1 MRAGACG
8 NPRACRCCAWPQLQP
23 RFRAEYRC
31 GALAP
36 IVAPML
42 WGVPSSPTPEQ
53 PPGTGI
59 PDSKLPGPYPVGEY
73 AAALR
78 TRLRAFAR
86 VQVMGE
92 IVNLRPSRAKVY
104 FELRDS
110 GGALPCSAWRARVG
124 VDVRARRRRPRRR
137 DAGRARGRLRLLR
150 GQRHLLAGILLRRQR
165 PARCRR
171 GRPARPHRPP
181 AQAARPGGA
190 AGDPAGAGAR
200 AAAAH
205 DRRDHRRGRQGP
217 RRRAR
222 GAHQAWLGR
231 PPGLGL
237 HPRPGPPRRPR
248 DRPGTRRPGVSGRGR
263 RDHRRS
269 RGRLAGGPARVL
281 RRDALPHRG
290 PAACARDRVGGPPHR
305 PHPSRRRGGGELL
318 DPDPCGRGRRRYRL
332 HQGASRPGRGRGPP
346 SRPRPPGGARARP
359 APGDALAGTRSPH
372 LRPPLATCISSCA
385 RSVPDRAGAW
395 RARAA

>member
-1 MRAGACG
+1 
-8 NPRACRCCAWPQLQP
+8 
-23 RFRAEYRC
+23 
-31 GALAP
+31 
-36 IVAPML
+36 ML

-110 GGALPCSAWRARVG
+110 GGALPCSAWRAEWESMCARAGGAPVDGMQVVLAGGCDYYAGSGTSSPGFSFAVNDLRVAG
-124 VDVRARRRRPRRR
+124 EGDLLARIDRLRKQLDQEGLLGIQQELARELLPRTIGVITGEGGKARDDVLAALTRRGWAGRLVRAFTPVQDRHAAPAIVRALGDLASLAEVDV
-137 DAGRARGRLRLLR
+137 
-150 GQRHLLAGILLRRQR
+150 IIV
-165 PARCRR
+165 
-171 GRPARPHRPP
+171 
-181 AQAARPGGA
+181 
-190 AGDPAGAGAR
+190 
-200 AAAAH
+200 
-205 DRRDHRRGRQGP
+205 
-217 RRRAR
+217 AR
-222 GAHQAWLGR
+222 GAG
-231 PPGLGL
+231 
-237 HPRPGPPRRPR
+237 
-248 DRPGTRRPGVSGRGR
+248 S
-263 RDHRRS
+263 
-269 RGRLAGGPARVL
+269 LADLLALL

-318 DPDPCGRGRRRYRL
+318 DPDTCGRGRRRYRL

-372 LRPPLATCISSCA
+372 LRRTARDCISSCA
-385 RSVPDRAGAW
+385 RSVPDRAVAL